1 MEVVLIFF
9 SLIFNGYTLS
19 FLWKWFIIPMFNLPD
34 FSLPHFIG
42 LSLTISFLTMRIDV
56 REKFKDEHSRELK
69 MILVKPVL
77 VLILGWIIQLFI

>member
-42 LSLTISFLTMRIDV
+42 LSLTMRIDV